1 MSFIEWLA
9 QPACR
14 ILTLTL
20 FHFLWQALIVVFGF
34 IAIVKLCNVS
44 RPSTRYACSLAA
56 LVAVTLCP
64 IGTLIWNFFGDGGP
78 TFTQVQ
84 ESAKSSTFGL
94 NFIARPDEAHLSMSY
109 RWAGMLQPYLLALWF
124 CGVVFF
130 GSRLLAGTVGIAKL
144 RRSRIPISRDLAT
157 RVERLG
163 TRLRMNAAGL
173 VFLSNHVTDAMAL
186 GLVRKLVLIPAAWAT
201 EMPPDMLE
209 AVIAHELAHLRRLD
223 LWANLLQRVVET
235 LFFYHPAVWWL
246 SRRLRIE
253 RELCSDELAVAAIG
267 DRLVYARTLEHIAAG
282 RQPDIRPALAALLRG
297 ERNMPLLQRI
307 RYVLALSAT
316 NRRHWPAGLAAF
328 GLAACLWTLSF
339 TLLHTLS
346 PTAYAA
352 QEPAHDEA
360 SSGDNIQTELV
371 LQKTP
376 AVEVQTELVL
386 QKNPTVEV
394 ELTSD
399 DSEIIDRKVAEIVKK
414 ALAEADELKQKELD
428 KAARKVEEKLEK
440 VRLHHIRLEN
450 DARDQAIAVR
460 GKVEAPRAGEKAK
473 QAKNRFYIQLNE
485 DGAVLLPADENE
497 KAATARY
504 HILLEDGEQQKAI
517 IHKRDDE
524 QIEELTAMVK
534 KLSVQVDRLSK
545 ELKELQR
552 DE

>member
-1 MSFIEWLA
+1 
-9 QPACR
+9 
-14 ILTLTL
+14 
-20 FHFLWQALIVVFGF
+20 
-34 IAIVKLCNVS
+34 
-44 RPSTRYACSLAA
+44 
-56 LVAVTLCP
+56 
-64 IGTLIWNFFGDGGP
+64 
-78 TFTQVQ
+78 
-84 ESAKSSTFGL
+84 
-94 NFIARPDEAHLSMSY
+94 
-109 RWAGMLQPYLLALWF
+109 
-124 CGVVFF
+124 
-130 GSRLLAGTVGIAKL
+130 
-144 RRSRIPISRDLAT
+144 
-157 RVERLG
+157 
-163 TRLRMNAAGL
+163 
-173 VFLSNHVTDAMAL
+173 
-186 GLVRKLVLIPAAWAT
+186 
-201 EMPPDMLE
+201 
-209 AVIAHELAHLRRLD
+209 
-223 LWANLLQRVVET
+223 
-235 LFFYHPAVWWL
+235 
-246 SRRLRIE
+246 
-253 RELCSDELAVAAIG
+253 
-267 DRLVYARTLEHIAAG
+267 
-282 RQPDIRPALAALLRG
+282 
-297 ERNMPLLQRI
+297 MPLLQRI

-485 DGAVLLPADENE
+485 DGAVLLPGDENE